1 MKYTVAFILASGY
14 LCIACPSLHAQTNAD
29 SRIDRGTSDRG
40 DKRGESEGG
49 KGRGAGHGG
58 GRGASP
64 QSFEFQTDVPAH
76 DVDVVLCRPTAT
88 GVTVSV
94 LVYVPASGF
103 LRYGTDPKSL
113 IKETPV
119 QSFSAG
125 VPSSMVIQGLRPNST
140 CYYQLVLKSESGA
153 ALTPLAVE
161 NFHTQRAP
169 GASFTFAIQADSHL
183 DSATNTAVY
192 ATTLQHVTDARPDF
206 LIDLGDTFMTDKHAD
221 RASASRQYLAQRY
234 YFGSVCKSVPLF
246 LALGNHDG
254 ESGRL
259 SGGPDSLAAWSN
271 SMRKK
276 YFPNPVP
283 DQFYKGNAVSD
294 IHAGLLEDYYSWTW
308 GDALFV
314 VLDPFWYTGVGVR
327 GPGEPWDRTLGEGQY
342 RWLEST
348 LKSSKAKYKFVFIH
362 HLVGGADRNARGG
375 AEASRLFEW
384 GGNDLDG
391 RFSFDTRRPDW
402 SSPIHQLMVEQHVSA
417 VFHGHD
423 HFFMKQERDGVIYQ
437 LVPQPGHKGQGSS
450 RSAAEYGYVDG
461 DILTGSGYLRVGV
474 SEATATIDFVRTMLQ
489 PGGAGSLPEEEIACR
504 YEISAQ
510 R

>member
-1 MKYTVAFILASGY
+1 M
-14 LCIACPSLHAQTNAD
+14 
-29 SRIDRGTSDRG
+29 
-40 DKRGESEGG
+40 
-49 KGRGAGHGG
+49 
-58 GRGASP
+58 
-64 QSFEFQTDVPAH
+64 
-76 DVDVVLCRPTAT
+76 LCRPTST
-88 GVTVSV
+88 SVTVSV
-94 LVYVPASGF
+94 LTYLPLSGF
-103 LRYGTDPKSL
+103 LRYGTDAKNL
-113 IKETPV
+113 TEETTAR
-119 QSFSAG
+119 SFSPGEPA
-125 VPSSMVIQGLRPNST
+125 SILIDGLRPDTT
-140 CYYQLVLKSESGA
+140 CYYQLVLKRENGA

-161 NFHTQRAP
+161 HFQTQRASSAP
-169 GASFTFAIQADSHL
+169 FTFAIQADSHL

-206 LIDLGDTFMTDKHAD
+206 LIDLGDTFMTDKHLD
-221 RASASRQYLAQRY
+221 RASASQQYLAQRY

-294 IHAGLLEDYYSWTW
+294 THAGLLEDYYAWTW

-314 VLDPFWYTGVGVR
+314 VLDPFWYTGVGLR
-327 GPGEPWDRTLGEGQY
+327 GPGEPWDRTLGEVQY

-348 LKSSKAKYKFVFIH
+348 LKSSRAKYKFVFIH

-384 GGNDLDG
+384 GGSDLDG
-391 RFSFDTRRPDW
+391 RFSFDTRRPGW
-402 SSPIHQLMVEQHVSA
+402 PAPIHQLMVEQHVSA

-461 DILTGSGYLRVGV
+461 EIVTGSGYLRVGV
-474 SEATATIDFVRTMLQ
+474 SDAAATIEFVRTLLQ
-489 PGGAGSLPEEEIACR
+489 PGGAGSLPEEEVACR
-504 YEISAQ
+504 YEIPAS